1 MTATLTPDEQATLRK
16 AAFGAVT
23 LVSIAYPGAV
33 STARENIAGAKVLTG
48 ATGLTGEILSGK
60 DKVKLTGRAAAE
72 IANEVLPALSATV
85 AALDP
90 TDPAEADNFR
100 TIVTTAAQQAAAT
113 GSGPNPA
120 QTLMIDKIQAALG
133 TPA

>member
-60 DKVKLTGRAAAE
+60 DKVKLTGRSAAE

-85 AALDP
+85 AALHP
-90 TDPAEADNFR
+90 IDPAEADNFR

-120 QTLMIDKIQAALG
+120 QTLMIDKIQTALG

>member
-1 MTATLTPDEQATLRK
+1 
-16 AAFGAVT
+16 
-23 LVSIAYPGAV
+23 VSIAYPGAV

-48 ATGLTGEILSGK
+48 ATGLTGQILSGK
-60 DKVKLTGRAAAE
+60 DKVNLTGRSAAE
-72 IANEVLPALSATV
+72 IADEVLPALTATV
-85 AALDP
+85 AALDA

-100 TIVTTAAQQAAAT
+100 TIVTTAVEQAAAT

-120 QTLMIDKIQAALG
+120 QTLMIDKIKAALG

>member
-1 MTATLTPDEQATLRK
+1 MAPTLTPDEQATLRK

-60 DKVKLTGRAAAE
+60 DKVKLTGRSAAE
-72 IANEVLPALSATV
+72 IADEVLPALSATA
-85 AALDP
+85 AALDA

-100 TIVTTAAQQAAAT
+100 TIVTTAAEQAAAT
-113 GSGPNPA
+113 GPGPNPA
-120 QTLMIDKIQAALG
+120 QTLMIGKIKAALG

>member
-1 MTATLTPDEQATLRK
+1 M
-16 AAFGAVT
+16 
-23 LVSIAYPGAV
+23 

-48 ATGLTGEILSGK
+48 ATGLTGQILSGK
-60 DKVKLTGRAAAE
+60 DKVNLTGRSAAE
-72 IANEVLPALSATV
+72 IAHEVLPALTATV
-85 AALDP
+85 AALDA

-100 TIVTTAAQQAAAT
+100 TIVTTAVEQAAAT

-120 QTLMIDKIQAALG
+120 QTLMIDKIKAALG

>member
-1 MTATLTPDEQATLRK
+1 MAATLTPDEQATLRK

-48 ATGLTGEILSGK
+48 ATGLTGQILSGK
-60 DKVKLTGRAAAE
+60 DKVNLTGRSAAE
-72 IANEVLPALSATV
+72 IAHEVLPALTATV
-85 AALDP
+85 AALDA

-100 TIVTTAAQQAAAT
+100 TIVTTAVEQAAAT

-120 QTLMIDKIQAALG
+120 QTLMIDKIKAALG